1 MKLAYGLGLLVA
13 LCLIAGPV
21 LAEDP
26 VTTAYG
32 NYEGSANWFSTHFA
46 GYFGGEA
53 NVPVWDLTKGD
64 LVLRYTLDMSK
75 ITQPHGLPSNPTEW
89 ETYVGPT
96 AKDPGNYPDSYT
108 PYIEVGLRGEG
119 AGDFNP
125 GPFGVY
131 QGKCGG
137 WMVSECDDWVG
148 YWDGETF
155 LGDGIEIQDLDDK
168 HGLQASGGRSE
179 LDYDVLLST
188 PDTVDSI
195 PSPYPWYPSP
205 KGAYGS
211 WINHGLWFDRDG
223 VDKWQATSWGNSG
236 ENAGRINTGGI
247 YTIEILYHAIDAN
260 GNGDKTDDGLGVM
273 FAKVNGVQQGFYTS
287 WVSGPPQYYPVGLSF
302 NGDMEHLQVFAGSWA
317 GDPSGW
323 NYGMVYLSD
332 ISVTGYAG
340 TSDPLVADFTYSPD
354 PVFTGELVQ
363 FTDAS
368 HGGMDP
374 YSYAWDFQ
382 NDGVTDSTEQNP
394 THTFTVPG
402 TYTVKLKVT
411 PFRCVPKTVTKTLT
425 VSCPAYL
432 DVIKFYDANA
442 NGEND
447 DGMEITGWPVD
458 IEGTIYYT
466 PVTLKLAPGTYTV
479 SESLSGTWMS
489 TTPKSV
495 EVVLVCDDEE
505 TVSFGNLCLGAGGGM
520 TPGYWSNKN
529 GEKTF
534 TTVIGTGDALSALVD
549 LNLWKYNKKTGV
561 ATEFNPTSYKQVKD
575 WLLARD
581 AVDMRYQL
589 SASLAAMQLNVLAD
603 FVDGNAIVYAGPALG
618 FVSIDDLMTAAD
630 TALWDST
637 STRDTLEQFHDALD
651 DANNNYN
658 FVQPEPCEF

>member
-195 PSPYPWYPSP
+195 PSP
-205 KGAYGS
+205 
-211 WINHGLWFDRDG
+211 
-223 VDKWQATSWGNSG
+223 
-236 ENAGRINTGGI
+236 
-247 YTIEILYHAIDAN
+247 
-260 GNGDKTDDGLGVM
+260 
-273 FAKVNGVQQGFYTS
+273 
-287 WVSGPPQYYPVGLSF
+287 
-302 NGDMEHLQVFAGSWA
+302 
-317 GDPSGW
+317 
-323 NYGMVYLSD
+323 
-332 ISVTGYAG
+332 
-340 TSDPLVADFTYSPD
+340 
-354 PVFTGELVQ
+354 
-363 FTDAS
+363 
-368 HGGMDP
+368 
-374 YSYAWDFQ
+374 
-382 NDGVTDSTEQNP
+382 
-394 THTFTVPG
+394 
-402 TYTVKLKVT
+402 
-411 PFRCVPKTVTKTLT
+411 
-425 VSCPAYL
+425 
-432 DVIKFYDANA
+432 
-442 NGEND
+442 
-447 DGMEITGWPVD
+447 
-458 IEGTIYYT
+458 
-466 PVTLKLAPGTYTV
+466 
-479 SESLSGTWMS
+479 
-489 TTPKSV
+489 
-495 EVVLVCDDEE
+495 
-505 TVSFGNLCLGAGGGM
+505 
-520 TPGYWSNKN
+520 
-529 GEKTF
+529 
-534 TTVIGTGDALSALVD
+534 
-549 LNLWKYNKKTGV
+549 
-561 ATEFNPTSYKQVKD
+561 
-575 WLLARD
+575 
-581 AVDMRYQL
+581 
-589 SASLAAMQLNVLAD
+589 
-603 FVDGNAIVYAGPALG
+603 
-618 FVSIDDLMTAAD
+618 
-630 TALWDST
+630 
-637 STRDTLEQFHDALD
+637 
-651 DANNNYN
+651 
-658 FVQPEPCEF
+658 